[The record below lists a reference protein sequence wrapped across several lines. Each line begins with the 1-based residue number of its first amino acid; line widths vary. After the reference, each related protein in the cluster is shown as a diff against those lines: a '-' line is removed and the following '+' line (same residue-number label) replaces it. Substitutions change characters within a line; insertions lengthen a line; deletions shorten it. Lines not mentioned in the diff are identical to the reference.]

1 MVFDRC
7 YGCMAEL
14 PAPGGICRHCG
25 YDNTKDLSTQPD
37 HALPCGTVLA
47 GHYVV
52 GRVLGQGGFG
62 ISYIG
67 WDLNLELRVCIKEY
81 YPEGAAMRSA
91 SQSRQVY
98 WGASENAQSLK
109 AGRESFVKEARKA
122 VKLRDLSHVVSV
134 WGVFFENE
142 TAYIAMDYAEGETLR
157 SRLLRDGTL
166 TEKRCL
172 QLLEP
177 VIRDLEQVHAR
188 GIIHRD
194 IKPDNL
200 MLTPGDE
207 LMLLD
212 LGAAKDLSHGSGQSS
227 YMVASQGFSPLEQY
241 KAHGE
246 IGPWTDVYAMCA
258 TIYYCVTGKVLP
270 APVDRLGNDTLDVS
284 VFTPAV
290 GEVLKKGLALQAQE
304 RIRDMGTLAEALRAA
319 VTPPAPEPKKKSRLP
334 VILAAVLGAGVLF
347 YGGMKFNEWQ
357 SRTAWSPSQIVESP
371 TARFNKEQKSI
382 SRNMIDAGNSYTIAV
397 RTDGTVAAAGS
408 NANGQCNVSGWT
420 NIIAVAAGI
429 SHTVGLK
436 ADGTVVAV
444 GLDMSGR
451 LDVGDW
457 QNIVA
462 IAAGP
467 YNTVGLR
474 ADGTVAAVGNNDYHQ
489 NETSDWT
496 DIIAIDAGATHT
508 VGLKSDGSVVAAGSN
523 QSGQCNVD
531 SWRDIV
537 AITAGLYHTV
547 GLKSDGTVVAIGSN
561 SYGQCDV
568 ADWTDIVAIAAGT
581 THTIGLKSDGTVV
594 AVGSNTRGQCNVA
607 GWRDI
612 TAIAAGQY
620 NSLGLKADGTL
631 LVIGLNDVKQ
641 CSLPEL
647 MNQ

>member
-7 YGCMAEL
+7 YGCMGEL
-14 PAPGGICRHCG
+14 PAPGGSCRHCG
-25 YDNTKDLSTQPD
+25 YDNTRDMSRQPD

-67 WDLNLELRVCIKEY
+67 WDLNLELKVCIKEY

-91 SQSRQVY
+91 NQSRQVY

-157 SRLLRDGTL
+157 TRLMRDGPL

-172 QLLEP
+172 DLLEP

-200 MLTPGDE
+200 MVTSEDE

-212 LGAAKDLSHGSGQSS
+212 LGAAKDLSYGSGQSS
-227 YMVASQGFSPLEQY
+227 YLVASQGFSPLEQY

-246 IGPWTDVYAMCA
+246 IGPWTDVYAICA

-270 APVDRLGNDTLDVS
+270 APVDRMGSDTLDVS
-284 VFTPAV
+284 AFTPAV
-290 GEVLKKGLALQAQE
+290 GEVLKMGLALQPEE
-304 RIRDMGTLAEALRAA
+304 RIRNMETLAEALRAA
-319 VTPPAPEPKKKSRLP
+319 VTPPAPKPKKKSRLP
-334 VILAAVLGAGVLF
+334 AILAAVLGAGVLF

-357 SRTAWSPSQIVESP
+357 SRTTWSPSQIIESL
-371 TARFNKEQKSI
+371 TLRFKKEQKSI
-382 SRNMIDAGNSYTIAV
+382 SRNVIDAGNLHTVAV
-397 RTDGTVAAAGS
+397 RPDGTVAAVGS
-408 NANGQCNVSGWT
+408 NEYGQLNVSDWED
-420 NIIAVAAGI
+420 IVAVAAGA
-429 SHTVGLK
+429 SHTVGLR
-436 ADGTVVAV
+436 ADGSVVAV
-444 GLDMSGR
+444 GLDKDRR
-451 LDVGDW
+451 LDVEDW
-457 QNIVA
+457 RDIVA
-462 IAAGP
+462 IAAGT
-467 YNTVGLR
+467 YHTVGLR
-474 ADGTVAAVGNNDYHQ
+474 ADGTVVAVGSNSFGQCNVA
-489 NETSDWT
+489 DWT
-496 DIIAIDAGATHT
+496 DIIAVAADNFHT
-508 VGLKSDGSVVAAGSN
+508 VGLKSDGSVVAVGLDKDRRLD
-523 QSGQCNVD
+523 VED
-531 SWRDIV
+531 WRDIV
-537 AITAGLYHTV
+537 AIAAGTYHTV
-547 GLKSDGTVVAIGSN
+547 GLRADGTVVTAGSN
-561 SYGQCDV
+561 FIGQCDV
-568 ADWTDIVAIAAGT
+568 SDWTDIVAIAAGER
-581 THTIGLKSDGTVV
+581 HTLGLRADGTVL
-594 AVGSNTRGQCNVA
+594 AAGSNNSGQSKVED
-607 GWRDI
+607 WRDI

-631 LVIGLNDVKQ
+631 LVIGRNTSKQ